1 MLAMWVPE
9 LPFQLAC
16 GRDGALRDRPLAF
29 LNQET
34 PRTPSLWFVN
44 RLARA
49 GGLAP
54 GLPLDR
60 ALRAVPGL
68 RVLDPAP
75 QVWWE
80 AQVSLGDF
88 LQQWTPQGQLLRLGE
103 ALVELQGTQGLFGP
117 LADTAERIRRELAQR
132 HGWESH
138 GGLSLSATAAQ
149 LAARA
154 EHHLE
159 RVGEGGE
166 AVFLAPHPLRRL
178 PDLAPRLQE
187 RFQRLGLRSF
197 GDLQPVPLP
206 VLVELTNPKLAPEL
220 RARVRGEDRPRLP
233 LLTERPGHVRHG
245 WRLQPPRLPEE
256 AGLAARCLTW
266 LWSDPRSPRRL
277 VLRWWD
283 VDGEP
288 HTWRAA
294 PEDLAEPPLALARRI
309 QRAFLEGT
317 TRRLLVREVELRLA
331 WGLGRERGLFL
342 TPLQER
348 LDRLEPVLAR
358 LRRRFPDQAVLPGWG
373 GRGPPFGG
381 NGGGADAQGGLR
393 PRLP

>member
-187 RFQRLGLRSF
+187 RFQRLGLRSY

-206 VLVELTNPKLAPEL
+206 LLVELTNPKLAPEL

-358 LRRRFPDQAVLPGWG
+358 LRRRFPDQAVLPGWA
-373 GRGPPFGG
+373 GRGPPS
-381 NGGGADAQGGLR
+381 AHEAR
-393 PRLP
+393 S

>member
-342 TPLQER
+342 TPIQER

-358 LRRRFPDQAVLPGWG
+358 LRRRFPDQAVLPGWA
-373 GRGPPFGG
+373 GRGPPS
-381 NGGGADAQGGLR
+381 AH
-393 PRLP
+393 

>member
-29 LNQET
+29 LNPDS
-34 PRTPSLWFVN
+34 PRSPSLWFVN
-44 RLARA
+44 RLGRA

-54 GLPLDR
+54 GLPLDQ
-60 ALRAVPGL
+60 ALRVAPGL
-68 RVLDPAP
+68 RVLEPSP

-80 AQVSLGDF
+80 AQGSLSDF
-88 LQQWTPQGQLLRLGE
+88 LQRWTPQGQLGRLGE
-103 ALVELQGTQGLFGP
+103 ALVELQGTQRLFGP
-117 LADTAERIRRELAQR
+117 LADTAQRMRHELAER
-132 HGWESH
+132 YGWASH

-149 LAARA
+149 IAAHVEHQLELVVDGA
-154 EHHLE
+154 EST
-159 RVGEGGE
+159 
-166 AVFLAPHPLRRL
+166 FLAPQPLRRL
-178 PDLAPRLQE
+178 PDLAPRLHE
-187 RFQRLGLRSF
+187 RFHRLGLRCF

-206 VLVELTNPKLAPEL
+206 VLAELTNPKLAPDL

-233 LLTERPGHVRHG
+233 LLTERPGHARHG

-256 AGLAARCLTW
+256 VALAARCLDW
-266 LWSDPRSPRRL
+266 LWSDPRHPRKL

-294 PEDLAEPPLALARRI
+294 TEDLTVPPLALARRL
-309 QRAFLEGT
+309 QQAFLAGA

-331 WGLGRERGLFL
+331 WGLGRERGLFQD
-342 TPLQER
+342 PLHQR
-348 LDRLEPVLAR
+348 LDRLEPVLAH
-358 LRRRFPDQAVLPGWG
+358 LRRRFPDQAILPGWMG
-373 GRGPPFGG
+373 LDLKQANKSLIFME
-381 NGGGADAQGGLR
+381 AQ
-393 PRLP
+393 

>member
-16 GRDGALRDRPLAF
+16 GRDGALRERPLAF
-29 LNQET
+29 LNPET

-44 RLARA
+44 RLGRA
-49 GGLAP
+49 EGLAP
-54 GLPLDR
+54 GLPLDQ
-60 ALRAVPGL
+60 ALRTLPGL

-117 LADTAERIRRELAQR
+117 LPDTAERIRRELARR
-132 HGWESH
+132 HGWEGH

-149 LAARA
+149 FAART
-154 EHHLE
+154 EHGLAC
-159 RVGEGGE
+159 VGEGAE
-166 AVFLAPHPLRRL
+166 AVFLAPEPLGRL
-178 PDLAPRLQE
+178 ADLAPRLRE
-187 RFQRLGLRSF
+187 RLHRLGLRSF

-206 VLVELTNPKLAPEL
+206 VLVELTNPKLAPDL

-233 LLTERPGHVRHG
+233 LLAERPGHARHG
-245 WRLQPPRLPEE
+245 WRLQPPCLPEE
-256 AGLAARCLTW
+256 AGLAARCLHL

-277 VLRWWD
+277 ALRWWD
-283 VDGEP
+283 VDGEL
-288 HTWRAA
+288 HSWRAA
-294 PEDLAEPPLALARRI
+294 AEDLAAPPLALARRI
-309 QRAFLEGT
+309 QEAFLAGA
-317 TRRLLVREVELRLA
+317 TRRVLVREAELRLA
-331 WGLGRERGLFL
+331 WGLGRERALFQD
-342 TPLQER
+342 PLQAR

-358 LRRRFPDQAVLPGWG
+358 LRRRFPDQAILPGWA
-373 GRGPPFGG
+373 GRG
-381 NGGGADAQGGLR
+381 DTMLETSQ
-393 PRLP
+393 

>member
-16 GRDGALRDRPLAF
+16 GRDGGLRERPLAF
-29 LNQET
+29 LNPES
-34 PRTPSLWFVN
+34 PRSPTLWFVN
-44 RLARA
+44 RLGRA
-49 GGLAP
+49 EGLVP
-54 GLPLDR
+54 GLPMDQ
-60 ALRAVPGL
+60 ALRVSPGL

-80 AQVSLGDF
+80 AQANLGDF
-88 LQQWTPQGQLLRLGE
+88 LQHWTPQGQLGRMGE
-103 ALVELQGTQGLFGP
+103 ALVELQGTQQLFGP
-117 LADTAERIRRELAQR
+117 PMDTAERMRCELLGR
-132 HGWESH
+132 NGWDSH

-159 RVGEGGE
+159 QVPEGTE
-166 AVFLAPHPLRRL
+166 ATFLAPQPLRRL

-197 GDLQPVPLP
+197 GDLQPVPLA
-206 VLVELTNPKLAPEL
+206 VLAELVNPKLAPDL

-233 LLTERPGHVRHG
+233 LLTERPGHARHG

-256 AGLAARCLTW
+256 VALASRCLEW
-266 LWSDPRSPRRL
+266 LWSDPRHPRKL

-288 HTWRAA
+288 HSWRAA
-294 PEDLAEPPLALARRI
+294 PEDLAVPSLALARRL
-309 QRAFLEGT
+309 QQAFLALT

-331 WGLGRERGLFL
+331 WGLGRERGLFQD
-342 TPLQER
+342 PLDQR
-348 LDRLEPVLAR
+348 LDRLEPVLAH
-358 LRRRFPDQAVLPGWG
+358 LRRRFPDRAVLPGWAG
-373 GRGPPFGG
+373 K
-381 NGGGADAQGGLR
+381 GA
-393 PRLP
+393 

>member
-16 GRDGALRDRPLAF
+16 GRDGALRERPLAF
-29 LNQET
+29 LNPET

-60 ALRAVPGL
+60 ALRVAPGL

-75 QVWWE
+75 QIWWE

-117 LADTAERIRRELAQR
+117 LADTAERIRRELVQR

-309 QRAFLEGT
+309 QRAFLEGA

-358 LRRRFPDQAVLPGWG
+358 LRRRFPDQAVLPGWA
-373 GRGPPFGG
+373 GRGPPS
-381 NGGGADAQGGLR
+381 AHEAR
-393 PRLP
+393 S

>member
-29 LNQET
+29 LNPET

-60 ALRAVPGL
+60 ALRAMPGL

-149 LAARA
+149 FAARA

-178 PDLAPRLQE
+178 PDLAPRLRE

-245 WRLQPPRLPEE
+245 WRLQPPCLPEE
-256 AGLAARCLTW
+256 TGLAARCLTW

-309 QRAFLEGT
+309 QRAFLEGA

-358 LRRRFPDQAVLPGWG
+358 LRRRFPDQAVLPGWVG
-373 GRGPPFGG
+373 AFGKV
-381 NGGGADAQGGLR
+381 LETS
-393 PRLP
+393 

>member
-16 GRDGALRDRPLAF
+16 GRDGALRERPLAF
-29 LNQET
+29 LNPET

-60 ALRAVPGL
+60 ALRMTPGL

-117 LADTAERIRRELAQR
+117 LADTAERIRRELVQR

-233 LLTERPGHVRHG
+233 LLAERPGHVRHG

-309 QRAFLEGT
+309 QRAFLEGA

-358 LRRRFPDQAVLPGWG
+358 LRRRFPDQAVLPGWA
-373 GRGPPFGG
+373 GRGPPSVH
-381 NGGGADAQGGLR
+381 GAG
-393 PRLP
+393 P

>member
-29 LNQET
+29 LNPET
-34 PRTPSLWFVN
+34 PRSPSLWFVN
-44 RLARA
+44 RLGRA
-49 GGLAP
+49 EGLAP
-54 GLPLDR
+54 GLPLDQ

-68 RVLDPAP
+68 RVLEPSP

-88 LQQWTPQGQLLRLGE
+88 LQHWTPQGQLGRLGE
-103 ALVELQGTQGLFGP
+103 ALVELQGTQALFGP
-117 LADTAERIRRELAQR
+117 LADTAARIRRELTQR
-132 HGWESH
+132 HGWDSH

-154 EHHLE
+154 EHQLE
-159 RVGEGGE
+159 RVAEGAE
-166 AVFLAPHPLRRL
+166 AAFLGPHPLRRL
-178 PDLAPRLQE
+178 PDVAPRLRE
-187 RFQRLGLRSF
+187 RFHRLGLRSF

-206 VLVELTNPKLAPEL
+206 VLVELTNPKAAPEL
-220 RARVRGEDRPRLP
+220 RAKVRGEDRLKLP
-233 LLTERPGHVRHG
+233 LLTERPGHARHG

-256 AGLAARCLTW
+256 VGLAARCLEW
-266 LWSDPRSPRRL
+266 LWSDPRSPRTL
-277 VLRWWD
+277 TLRWWD

-294 PEDLAEPPLALARRI
+294 PEDLTAPPLALARRL
-309 QRAFLEGT
+309 QQAFLAGA

-331 WGLGRERGLFL
+331 WGLGRERGLFED
-342 TPLQER
+342 PLQAR

-358 LRRRFPDQAVLPGWG
+358 LRRRFPDRAILPGWVG
-373 GRGPPFGG
+373 QPKGV
-381 NGGGADAQGGLR
+381 A
-393 PRLP
+393 

>member
-29 LNQET
+29 LSAEQ

-44 RLARA
+44 RRGRA
-49 GGLAP
+49 EGLVP
-54 GLPLDR
+54 GMPMDQ
-60 ALRAVPGL
+60 ALRTARGL
-68 RVLDPAP
+68 RVLDPSP

-80 AQVSLGDF
+80 AQAELGTF
-88 LQQWTPQGQLLRLGE
+88 LQAWTPQGQLLRLGE
-103 ALVELQGTQGLFGP
+103 ALVELQGTQRLFGP
-117 LADTAERIRRELAQR
+117 LADTAERMRRELAAR
-132 HGWESH
+132 NGWESH

-149 LAARA
+149 LAAHGER
-154 EHHLE
+154 HLE
-159 RVGEGGE
+159 RVAEGAE
-166 AVFLAPHPLRRL
+166 AAFLAPQPLRRL

-187 RFQRLGLRSF
+187 RFRRLGLRSF

-206 VLVELTNPKLAPEL
+206 VLAELTNPKLAPDL

-233 LLTERPGHVRHG
+233 LLTERPGHARHG

-256 AGLAARCLTW
+256 VGLAVRCLDW
-266 LWSDPRSPRRL
+266 LWSDPRHPRTL

-288 HTWRAA
+288 HAWRAG
-294 PEDLAEPPLALARRI
+294 PEELTAPPLVLARRI
-309 QRAFLEGT
+309 QTAFLAGA

-331 WGLGRERGLFL
+331 WGLGRERALFED
-342 TPLQER
+342 PR
-348 LDRLEPVLAR
+348 NAKLDRLEPALAR
-358 LRRRFPDQAVLPGWG
+358 LRRRFPDQAVLPGWM
-373 GRGPPFGG
+373 GRSPPLD
-381 NGGGADAQGGLR
+381 ADRQARGIAG
-393 PRLP
+393 